1 MSYQTATRKQ
11 ITYSIADAWAA
22 VAGADRINE
31 QVYINKDTYP
41 VPPGKKFNKA
51 VAYELLENPGALT
64 QEDRDFGLEMSQHFA
79 GLLFRTLKGPA
90 TNGFIDTIANI
101 VAKEQVTNFDVA
113 CMAALPKTYRKD
125 IQREKINRRQE
136 TLAATS
142 QHIGME
148 ASKHELDVEII
159 TMIYSQRYNIWIAT
173 ATDGTNT
180 IKFSTA
186 HDQTIFPVGEK
197 IRIKGSVKK
206 HDINDRNG
214 AKETWLTR
222 VKRI

>member
-1 MSYQTATRKQ
+1 MSYRTSSRNQP
-11 ITYSIADAWAA
+11 TYSIVQAWAA

-31 QVYINKDTYP
+31 QQYLNQNSHP
-41 VPPGKKFNKA
+41 FPAGGKFNKA
-51 VAYELLENPGALT
+51 IAYELLENPGAIT
-64 QEDRDFGLEMSQHFA
+64 EADFTFGKDMAAHFA

-90 TNGFIDTIANI
+90 TNGFMDTIANI
-101 VAKEQVTNFDVA
+101 VAKEEVTKFDVA

-125 IQREKINRRQE
+125 IAREVIKNRQE
-136 TLAATS
+136 QLAATS
-142 QHIGME
+142 QHIGLE
-148 ASKHELDVEII
+148 ATKHELDVEII
-159 TMIYSQRYNIWIAT
+159 DSIYSQKYNIYIIT
-173 ATDGTNT
+173 ATDGVNT

-186 HDQTIFPVGEK
+186 HDQTIFPKGEK

>member
-1 MSYQTATRKQ
+1 MNRNQATYP
-11 ITYSIADAWAA
+11 ISLAWAA
-22 VAGADRINE
+22 VCAADRINNGE
-31 QVYINKDTYP
+31 YFNTNSYSIPAGAKLNK
-41 VPPGKKFNKA
+41 FI
-51 VAYELLENPGALT
+51 AYELLENPGALVDADHE
-64 QEDRDFGLEMSQHFA
+64 QGKQLAAHFA

-90 TNGFIDTIANI
+90 TNGFLDTIANI
-101 VAKEQVTNFDVA
+101 VAKETVTKFDVA
-113 CMAALPKTYRKD
+113 CMAALPRSHRKD
-125 IQREKINRRQE
+125 IVRETINERQAA
-136 TLAATS
+136 LSATS
-142 QHIGME
+142 QFIGNE

-159 TMIYSQRYNIWIAT
+159 DSIYSKNYNIWIVT

-197 IRIKGSVKK
+197 IRIKGSVKR
-206 HDINDRNG
+206 HTINDRNG